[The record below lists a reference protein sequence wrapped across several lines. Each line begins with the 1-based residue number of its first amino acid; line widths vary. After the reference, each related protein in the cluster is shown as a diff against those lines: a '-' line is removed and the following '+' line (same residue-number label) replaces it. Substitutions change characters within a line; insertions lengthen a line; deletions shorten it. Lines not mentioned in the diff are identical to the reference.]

1 MAYRFTSRPMALL
14 SAPLIALLGC
24 DGTNA
29 DTSPSESNLTQIKA
43 VSPNQG
49 AAQVE
54 VIFNS
59 PPQVTSITSSDG
71 RVASNMPVTLQAVAT
86 DPDGDPLTY
95 TWTSNCPGA
104 FDNPNG
110 AQATFIAGTLSLNVT
125 CAFYVDV
132 SDGHGGVGKGTV
144 SLSSAVPIIN
154 VAPTMGV
161 AYQSTDVAV
170 SGQVVLLHATATDP
184 EGEAIMWAWTAS
196 SGTLSNEADQS
207 GASDVRWQAPAAP
220 AETCTITATA
230 ADPEGASKSFKFTV
244 KVSE

>member
-86 DPDGDPLTY
+86 DPDVEALQMLGDHY
-95 TWTSNCPGA
+95 TQRGK
-104 FDNPNG
+104 FQQGLRVDE
-110 AQATFIAGTLSLNVT
+110 QLSRR
-125 CAFYVDV
+125 F
-132 SDGHGGVGKGTV
+132 
-144 SLSSAVPIIN
+144 
-154 VAPTMGV
+154 
-161 AYQSTDVAV
+161 
-170 SGQVVLLHATATDP
+170 
-184 EGEAIMWAWTAS
+184 
-196 SGTLSNEADQS
+196 
-207 GASDVRWQAPAAP
+207 R
-220 AETCTITATA
+220 
-230 ADPEGASKSFKFTV
+230 
-244 KVSE
+244 